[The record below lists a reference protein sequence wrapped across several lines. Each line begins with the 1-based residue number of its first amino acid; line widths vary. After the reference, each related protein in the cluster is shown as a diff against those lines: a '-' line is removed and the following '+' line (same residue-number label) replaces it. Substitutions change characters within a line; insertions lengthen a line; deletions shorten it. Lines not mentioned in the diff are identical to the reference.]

1 MVKTT
6 SYNPTNKRFRK
17 HFQDFASTKAK
28 KGHLNDNDRDTD
40 EIKHER
46 GVLVKIEK
54 AKITSDGWIVEVGQ
68 DENKQTYNCTNTTS
82 ILSIPDSTE
91 TDLYYVPNSTID
103 VDITIDTVS
112 SIYQITRIKSLNNHV
127 AYQVDG
133 DLVIGDTG
141 TTSSSDDAET
151 GKITISKTK
160 ITIDGD
166 NVVNGNTK
174 TENLSVKNKFKI
186 GDMDVAITI
195 KSLQDENKNL
205 TEKNK
210 KLQDDIDDIKEQIK
224 PLIEG

>member
-6 SYNPTNKRFRK
+6 NYNPTNKRFRK

-28 KGHLNDNDRDTD
+28 KGHLNENDRDTD

-46 GVLVKIEK
+46 GVLVRIEK
-54 AKITSDGWIVEVGQ
+54 AKITSDGWIVEVGK
-68 DENKQTYNCTNTTS
+68 DENKKTYNCTNTTGV
-82 ILSIPDSTE
+82 LSIPDSTE

-127 AYQVDG
+127 AYQADG
-133 DLVIGDTG
+133 QLIIGDTG
-141 TTSSSDDAET
+141 TTDASDDAKT

-166 NVVNGNTK
+166 NKINGNTE
-174 TENLSVKNKFKI
+174 TEDLTVKNKFKI

-195 KSLQDENKNL
+195 KNLQDENKSL
-205 TEKNK
+205 TEKNEE
-210 KLQDDIDDIKEQIK
+210 LQNDINDIKKQIK